1 MYVLDDRYES
11 VVAFVEGFNLALD
24 GSPLRGFDDWV
35 ALKILGEKS
44 PRHWSSIINDS
55 VELADEQLGQRD
67 RVESLLDLL
76 EEFAQ
81 NS

>member
-24 GSPLRGFDDWV
+24 GAPLKGFDDWV

-55 VELADEQLGQRD
+55 VDESD
-67 RVESLLDLL
+67 RVGSLLDLL
-76 EEFAQ
+76 EEFAR